1 MALFTRYTRCFC
13 TSVCCIWNTS
23 CLPSCL
29 GNTVKLWLAFYILII
44 THERSIA
51 FCICIVY
58 ILLCILYL
66 ILGIIRFVPCAIKYF
81 LRKIVTVAVNFYQ
94 LASYVVIY
102 QLIKLLLTINDYT
115 ISVWQEVFITV
126 EPVVSGTILSG
137 HPVLGSVLKSQNL
150 FPLTTVIFVL
160 INPLN
165 PKSERY
171 YLAL

>member
-23 CLPSCL
+23 FLPSCL
-29 GNTVKLWLAFYILII
+29 GNTVKLWLTFYILII

-102 QLIKLLLTINDYT
+102 QLIKLLLTITDHT

-137 HPVLGSVLKSQNL
+137 HPVLSPVFKVPKSV
-150 FPLTTVIFVL
+150 
-160 INPLN
+160 PLN
-165 PKSERY
+165 NCNFCVY
-171 YLAL
+171 